1 MRKYLLLLLL
11 LLTGCGKNSNIEGV
25 YDSNYYKVYSPYKE
39 SVGGYT
45 KDSYDLKDVEKTL
58 MQLSSNYFKTNN
70 TYYQEGQYLT
80 NDDLKYLLNDCLN
93 QEDDY
98 IKTIYEQ
105 NYLNNDG
112 TLKGISLAIVLDYK
126 IEYKEDGK
134 IKTKTISDDELIKY
148 AKGVAPDIIKYTR
161 EKIPNVRILLGIYI
175 DSTDGKFVSFA
186 VTSDEKLK
194 FKDVNIESY
203 SLSGN
208 YVAKNDTDN
217 YNYYIELKE
226 ALTDFDVYIDGKAL
240 YQDNK
245 VNNITININTSYL
258 TRGKLL
264 YLTNLVSQNL
274 KFNYSTKVYINYNN
288 KTKALLVKEENTLE
302 VKIYLMEE

>member
-98 IKTIYEQ
+98 KT
-105 NYLNNDG
+105 
-112 TLKGISLAIVLDYK
+112 T
-126 IEYKEDGK
+126 
-134 IKTKTISDDELIKY
+134 
-148 AKGVAPDIIKYTR
+148 
-161 EKIPNVRILLGIYI
+161 
-175 DSTDGKFVSFA
+175 
-186 VTSDEKLK
+186 
-194 FKDVNIESY
+194 
-203 SLSGN
+203 
-208 YVAKNDTDN
+208 
-217 YNYYIELKE
+217 
-226 ALTDFDVYIDGKAL
+226 
-240 YQDNK
+240 
-245 VNNITININTSYL
+245 
-258 TRGKLL
+258 
-264 YLTNLVSQNL
+264 
-274 KFNYSTKVYINYNN
+274 
-288 KTKALLVKEENTLE
+288 
-302 VKIYLMEE
+302 